1 LVGPSFNLSI
11 SAAASAII
19 ASSFFLFAV
28 LDNLFPIISILK
40 VNGAARG
47 SFFSLCKSERFSPHF
62 CACNE
67 REFKKR
73 ITLMGKTGTEK
84 PLKAPKKKS
93 KELDDDDL
101 AALARKKEEQAK
113 LNALKKQVAGG
124 GKLGKGLQKSK

>member
-1 LVGPSFNLSI
+1 MSVFHL
-11 SAAASAII
+11 
-19 ASSFFLFAV
+19 FFHLTFA
-28 LDNLFPIISILK
+28 LATN
-40 VNGAARG
+40 
-47 SFFSLCKSERFSPHF
+47 
-62 CACNE
+62 
-67 REFKKR
+67 EFKKR
-73 ITLMGKTGTEK
+73 IILMGKTGTEK